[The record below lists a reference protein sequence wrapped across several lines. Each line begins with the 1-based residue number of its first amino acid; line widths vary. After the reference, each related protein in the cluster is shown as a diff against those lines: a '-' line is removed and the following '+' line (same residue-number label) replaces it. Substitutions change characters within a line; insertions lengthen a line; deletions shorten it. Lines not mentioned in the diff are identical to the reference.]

1 MKKIYFSVL
10 TLMASLTIQAQQ
22 TIDFESFSLMSESYY
37 NGSDEAG
44 GFTLSGVL
52 FPNEYNSAW
61 SSWSGFSVSN
71 VTDNTTAGVNNQ
83 YASFPG
89 NGGNNS
95 ANYGV
100 FASSGSVSFNQNDG
114 EGLAPVAVNL
124 TSIQITNTTY
134 AALSMRDG
142 DQFAKQFGSSNDANS
157 VPDGTN
163 GEDFFKLW
171 IVALDADN
179 ARIDS
184 VEVFLADYR
193 FADNNEDYIL
203 DSWLTVDLSAITAP
217 VYGLDFKLESSDVSS
232 WGMNTPAYFAL
243 DNLIFNKITG
253 INNADLEAKVS
264 IYPNPFQSQLTV
276 KGESGKIE
284 LFDASGNLIQSNDYV
299 NYSVLNVEQLA
310 QGSYI
315 LKISNEQGVLTKKL
329 IK

>member
-10 TLMASLTIQAQQ
+10 TLMTSLTIQAQQ
-22 TIDFESFSLMSESYY
+22 TIDFESFGLMSESYY

-44 GFTLSGVL
+44 GFTLSGVI
-52 FPNEYNSAW
+52 FPNEYNS
-61 SSWSGFSVSN
+61 SGSYWSGFSVSN
-71 VTDNTTAGVNNQ
+71 VTDNTTAGYGNQ

-89 NGGNNS
+89 SGGDNSSNYAIYGSNGS
-95 ANYGV
+95 I
-100 FASSGSVSFNQNDG
+100 SFNQNDG

-142 DQFAKQFGSSNDANS
+142 DQFAKQFGSVNDAAGD
-157 VPDGTN
+157 PDGTN

-171 IVALDADN
+171 IVALDSDN
-179 ARIDS
+179 SRIDS

-193 FADNNEDYIL
+193 FTDNNEDYIL
-203 DSWLTVDLSAITAP
+203 DNWLTVDLSVITEDI
-217 VYGLDFKLESSDVSS
+217 YGLDFKLESSDVGN

-243 DNLIFNKITG
+243 DNLVFNKIAG
-253 INNADLEAKVS
+253 LNNINLENRISV
-264 IYPNPFQSQLTV
+264 YPNPIQNQLTI
-276 KGESGKIE
+276 KGESGVVEI
-284 LFDASGNLIQSNDYV
+284 FDATGNLVLSAAHNYV
-299 NYSVLNVEQLA
+299 SVLNVEPLA

-315 LKISNEQGVLTKKL
+315 LKISNEQGVYSKKL

>member
-22 TIDFESFSLMSESYY
+22 TIGFEGVQLASESYF
-37 NGSDEAG
+37 NGSFGTG
-44 GFTLSGVL
+44 GFIEDVAL
-52 FPNEYNSAW
+52 FENYYDQDYFY
-61 SSWSGFSVSN
+61 WSGFSVSN
-71 VTDNTTAGVNNQ
+71 ITDITTAGYSNQ
-83 YASFPG
+83 YAAFTG
-89 NGGNNS
+89 IGGDNS
-95 ANYGV
+95 TNYAVYASTGKVIFTENKGV
-100 FASSGSVSFNQNDG
+100 HLS
-114 EGLAPVAVNL
+114 
-124 TSIQITNTTY
+124 SIQVSNTTY

-142 DQFAKQFGSSNDANS
+142 DAYAKQFGSANDANS

-203 DSWLTVDLSAITAP
+203 DSWLTVDLSTITAP
-217 VYGLDFKLESSDVSS
+217 VYGLDFKLESSDNGD

-243 DNLIFNKITG
+243 DNLTFNKNVG
-253 INNADLEAKVS
+253 LNNADLEAKVS
-264 IYPNPFQSQLTV
+264 IYPNPFQGQLTI